1 MKIPLSCFVLEATS
15 FQAFMMMLISMFV
28 EVLFTNWFSRDLV
41 SDDAKKVRLT
51 SNLINLPIWGS
62 NFRDN
67 PNSLNL

>member
-1 MKIPLSCFVLEATS
+1 MKIPLLYFVLKATS
-15 FQAFMMMLISMFV
+15 FQAIMMMLISMFV

-67 PNSLNL
+67 PNS

>member
-62 NFRDN
+62 NFRDK
-67 PNSLNL
+67 PNS

>member
-67 PNSLNL
+67 PNSLNH